1 MLTLRLAASP
11 VDPGVLSL
19 LSAPLGSGGF
29 TLLHAAAAA
38 GRDSVSKGPRAD
50 PS

>member
-1 MLTLRLAASP
+1 MLKLRLAASP
-11 VDPGVLSL
+11 LDPGVLSL

-29 TLLHAAAAA
+29 TLLHAAATA
-38 GRDSVSKGPRAD
+38 GRGSVGKGPRAG